1 MSRSALDPTPSVLL
15 SVAMSLDGC
24 IDDDSKD
31 RLILSNTQDWEEID
45 RLRAE
50 ADAILVGAGTIRADN
65 PRLLVRSESLVQHRI
80 ASGRSPQPLKVTLTR
95 AGDLTPD
102 RLFFRLGESHKL
114 VYCPQPQAEAQRA
127 RLQDSAEVIA
137 AGNERV
143 DLSLMLRDLAAR
155 GVKLLMIEGGTAI
168 NTQFLAENRVD
179 ELRLMIAPKLVG
191 SATAPRIV
199 HPNSKLADFAQNLSL
214 VSSVLM
220 DDCAVLH
227 YRRRGN
233 G

>member
-1 MSRSALDPTPSVLL
+1 MDSIPSVLL

-65 PRLLVRSESLVQHRI
+65 PRLLVRSESLVQQRI
-80 ASGRSPQPLKVTLTR
+80 AAGRSPQPLKVTLTR

-102 RLFFRLGESHKL
+102 RQFFRLGESQKL
-114 VYCPQPQAEAQRA
+114 VYCAQQHADSQRQ
-127 RLQDSAEVIA
+127 RLHGSAEVIA
-137 AGNERV
+137 AGAERV
-143 DLSLMLRDLAAR
+143 DLSFMLSDLASR
-155 GVKLLMIEGGTAI
+155 GVKQLMIEGGSAI

-191 SATAPRIV
+191 SDSAPRFVQADSRLV
-199 HPNSKLADFAQNLSL
+199 HFAQNLTL
-214 VSSVLM
+214 VSSIPM
-220 DDCAVLH
+220 GDCVVLH
-227 YRRRGN
+227 YRRRGQ

>member
-1 MSRSALDPTPSVLL
+1 MDPTPSVLL

-24 IDDDSKD
+24 IDDDSKT
-31 RLILSNTQDWEEID
+31 RLVLSNTRDWEEID

-102 RLFFRLGESHKL
+102 RLFFRLGESDKL
-114 VYCPQPQAEAQRA
+114 VYCSRTQAEAQRA
-127 RLQDSAEVIA
+127 RLQGSAEVIA
-137 AGNERV
+137 AGSERV
-143 DLSLMLRDLAAR
+143 DLSLMLSDLASR

-179 ELRLMIAPKLVG
+179 ELRLMIAPKVVG

-199 HPNSKLADFAQNLSL
+199 HSDSSL
-214 VSSVLM
+214 VHFAEHLTLVSTQQI

-227 YRRRGN
+227 YQRRGIR
-233 G
+233 